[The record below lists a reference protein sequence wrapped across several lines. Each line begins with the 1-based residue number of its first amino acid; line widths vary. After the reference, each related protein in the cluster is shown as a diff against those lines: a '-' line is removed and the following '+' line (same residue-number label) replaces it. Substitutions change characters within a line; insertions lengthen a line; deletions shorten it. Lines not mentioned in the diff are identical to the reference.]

1 MGRLKKFKSFMK
13 GMRIGLLYIIG
24 IVLTTILIGETAVY
38 LGPILGVPTI
48 WLSMAIIGVGFII
61 MMGFIYATTDY

>member
-38 LGPILGVPTI
+38 LGAILGVPAI
-48 WLSMAIIGVGFII
+48 WLSMVIIGVGFII